1 MWQIKKID
9 ELSSL
14 ELYHLLKLRID
25 TFVVEQTRIYHEL
38 DDNDLIAYHLYYQ
51 DKTNSD
57 VLAYARIF
65 EVDDHV
71 TFGRVVIT
79 KKLRGTGM
87 GKQLIERIL
96 SLCQEKWPNK
106 EIIIEAQAQVA
117 GFYEKFGFKKSSE
130 PFIFESTPHV
140 EMKYRVN

>member
-1 MWQIKKID
+1 MWQIKKIN
-9 ELSSL
+9 EWSSL
-14 ELYHLLKLRID
+14 DLYHLLKLRID
-25 TFVVEQTRIYHEL
+25 TFFVEQTRIYHEL

-57 VLAYARIF
+57 VLAYARVF

-106 EIIIEAQAQVA
+106 EIIIEAQIQVT
-117 GFYEKFGFKKSSE
+117 GFYKKFGFKQSSK
-130 PFIFESTPHV
+130 PFIFNNTTHV
-140 EMKYRVN
+140 EMNYRVN

>member
-57 VLAYARIF
+57 VLAFARVF

-106 EIIIEAQAQVA
+106 EIIIEAQIQVT
-117 GFYEKFGFKKSSE
+117 GFYKKFGFKQSSK
-130 PFIFESTPHV
+130 PFIFNNTTHV
-140 EMKYRVN
+140 EMNYRVN